1 MPTNNLNCISVIV
14 TVLPDMSDPTLHA
27 PIYVSVKIQ
36 SAGPRCPFGF
46 PSSTRGHGGSNTTV
60 KSTDH
65 PTAPTEMDRSDTLSF
80 SICRGGCVWIQGPS
94 GRGKT
99 TIATSIIPE
108 LHAAQQPVLRH
119 LDVKMNC
126 IWDDDIPYDERC
138 GILFQQTTLLDELTV
153 AGNLAL
159 ALIQGRGIGRDSSQ
173 KEKYEPIS
181 STDTFV
187 PQQIKYF
194 MELVGLDYNKDA
206 EKRIMELSG
215 GMARRVGLA
224 MQLAHRKHVIVLD
237 EPFTGL
243 DYDTAVSIA
252 KELVHLRQTMGTAF
266 VLIAHEPNIA
276 QIVLA
281 EGICKGNVIV
291 PLLEPSRK
299 SIHFKRGR
307 SIDAKTLKIQH
318 KLHLFGTRFRDRFL
332 DKTKDYL
339 LYSTPLIVCTF
350 LATGMAIAML
360 SADSLQRLDVTKPVL
375 HLVDQEVRPLIQLL
389 TGAEPTT
396 FHMLGVRMKVRSM
409 LNTTVP
415 VAKQK
420 LYAIGLS
427 QLFVL
432 EIGPLLTALL
442 LSGRIGGSYAG
453 AVATMH
459 ATAQTKLLYTVG
471 ISPRIWSFY
480 PAIFAACIA
489 GPLLTI
495 LGTFIALFLAGWV
508 GQLYGIGSVLD
519 YWTQMQ
525 ITIFPPSRLRGWEI
539 TEAHPDL
546 QVYQLDFYRTTFS
559 PNLIDTV
566 IEVVTYPI
574 VFSVIK
580 AVVFVTIIVCT
591 GELCARYHNVWRN
604 NHSLTYRDVPHVIT
618 TAVVTSSLFIILMDW
633 VFSRIW
639 LQRR

>member
-1 MPTNNLNCISVIV
+1 
-14 TVLPDMSDPTLHA
+14 MSSPA
-27 PIYVSVKIQ
+27 PIYVTVNIRST
-36 SAGPRCPFGF
+36 GPRCPFGF
-46 PSSTRGHGGSNTTV
+46 RSATRDDGVSNTTV
-60 KSTDH
+60 KTAEMTATNIST
-65 PTAPTEMDRSDTLSF
+65 TEIGSSDSLSF
-80 SICRGGCVWIQGPS
+80 SVQRGGCVWIQGPS

-108 LHAAQQPVLRH
+108 LHAAQQPVLKH
-119 LDVKMNC
+119 LDIEMNC
-126 IWDDDIPYDERC
+126 VWDTEIPYEERC

-159 ALIQGRGIGRDSSQ
+159 ALLQGRGIVRDSSHI
-173 KEKYEPIS
+173 KNAPNGRS
-181 STDTFV
+181 STDTLV

-194 MELVGLDYNKDA
+194 MELVGLDYGKDA

-224 MQLAHRKHVIVLD
+224 KQLAHRKHVIVLD

-266 VLIAHEPNIA
+266 ILIAHEPNIA

-281 EGICKGNVIV
+281 EGNCEGNVIV
-291 PLLEPSRK
+291 PLLEPGHKSLHSKELGSLDSRT
-299 SIHFKRGR
+299 IN
-307 SIDAKTLKIQH
+307 TQH
-318 KLHLFGTRFRDRFL
+318 KLHLFGTRFYDRFL
-332 DKTKDYL
+332 DKTKDYV

-350 LATGMAIAML
+350 IATGMAIAML
-360 SADSLQRLDVTKPVL
+360 SADSLRRLDVTEPVL
-375 HLVDQEVRPLIQLL
+375 HLVDQEVRPLIKML
-389 TGAEPTT
+389 TGEEPNT
-396 FHMLGVRMKVRSM
+396 FHLLGVRMKVRSM

-459 ATAQTKLLYTVG
+459 ATAQTKLLCTLG
-471 ISPRIWSFY
+471 ISPRMWSFY
-480 PAIFAACIA
+480 PAIIAAGIA

-495 LGTFIALFLAGWV
+495 LGTFIALVLAGWV
-508 GQLYGIGSVLD
+508 GQLNGIGSVLD
-519 YWTQMQ
+519 YWTQVRT
-525 ITIFPPSRLRGWEI
+525 TIFPSLRLRGWEL
-539 TEAHPDL
+539 TDAYPNL
-546 QVYQLDFYRTTFS
+546 QVYELDFYRTTFS
-559 PNLIDTV
+559 PNLIDAV

-574 VFSVIK
+574 VFSIVK
-580 AVVFVTIIVCT
+580 AVVFITIIVCT

-604 NHSLTYRDVPHVIT
+604 SHALTYRDVPHVIT
-618 TAVVTSSLFIILMDW
+618 TSVVTASLFIILMDW